1 MVRVLSFCSYRTG
14 VAGDKL
20 RAANII
26 NKYIRAKSRKCN
38 KYLKKYDNVIVNYC
52 SKIHRQFKSFVES

>member
-26 NKYIRAKSRKCN
+26 NKYIRATRAE
-38 KYLKKYDNVIVNYC
+38 NVINM
-52 SKIHRQFKSFVES
+52 KI